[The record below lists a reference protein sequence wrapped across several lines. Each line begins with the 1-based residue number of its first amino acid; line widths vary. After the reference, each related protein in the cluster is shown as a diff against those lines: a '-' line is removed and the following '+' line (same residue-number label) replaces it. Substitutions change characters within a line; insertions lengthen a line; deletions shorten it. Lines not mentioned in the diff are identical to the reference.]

1 MFLYDIF
8 VLLFLNKI
16 NFFESK
22 MLKDFLFWI
31 MFTQIAIFDKT
42 LKKAKDYI
50 FFLKLIISN
59 LSISTIFIF
68 VFNFWTFNFWIEF
81 IIVPLTIIGMLAFME
96 QKNEIMITIKNRI
109 QIIFSFIV
117 VGYVIYNL
125 LFHFNEIFN
134 FYSFKIYM
142 FPIIMLIFN
151 LPLFYGLALLSY
163 YEQIFV
169 FLKGNDEEKIKMR
182 KTIIF
187 FAKDNLF
194 KISKLRNNPMKVINK
209 SFSDKELRLNLKE
222 FSKYLETRVGDNYMK
237 RINKNIYQCVVLL
250 LVSMIGILWSQDFE
264 LINLKEIIKY
274 VSIYGILLSI
284 TLSIYILGLRK
295 KKYEDIS
302 QVKKIALQGF
312 LIKFKYQM
320 KLVEDITI
328 DIEDVNE
335 IYYKY
340 FEPVKELKFEL
351 DKVISSY
358 ENLFSSWELEEIQRL
373 QSVASSF
380 LADFHIPFSEIYSWN
395 FKKFEKHFIKKVKE
409 SPKTEDLNFF
419 ISDINKSIKRYN
431 EQLENVKNE
440 FKNLLYD

>member
-1 MFLYDIF
+1 M
-8 VLLFLNKI
+8 
-16 NFFESK
+16 
-22 MLKDFLFWI
+22 
-31 MFTQIAIFDKT
+31 
-42 LKKAKDYI
+42 
-50 FFLKLIISN
+50 
-59 LSISTIFIF
+59 
-68 VFNFWTFNFWIEF
+68 
-81 IIVPLTIIGMLAFME
+81 
-96 QKNEIMITIKNRI
+96 
-109 QIIFSFIV
+109 
-117 VGYVIYNL
+117 
-125 LFHFNEIFN
+125 
-134 FYSFKIYM
+134 
-142 FPIIMLIFN
+142 
-151 LPLFYGLALLSY
+151 
-163 YEQIFV
+163 
-169 FLKGNDEEKIKMR
+169 
-182 KTIIF
+182 
-187 FAKDNLF
+187 
-194 KISKLRNNPMKVINK
+194 
-209 SFSDKELRLNLKE
+209 
-222 FSKYLETRVGDNYMK
+222 
-237 RINKNIYQCVVLL
+237 
-250 LVSMIGILWSQDFE
+250 
-264 LINLKEIIKY
+264 
-274 VSIYGILLSI
+274 
-284 TLSIYILGLRK
+284 GLRK

-320 KLVEDITI
+320 TLVEDITI

>member
-1 MFLYDIF
+1 
-8 VLLFLNKI
+8 
-16 NFFESK
+16 

-237 RINKNIYQCVVLL
+237 RINKHIYQCVVLL
-250 LVSMIGILWSQDFE
+250 LVSMIGILWSQ
-264 LINLKEIIKY
+264 
-274 VSIYGILLSI
+274 
-284 TLSIYILGLRK
+284 
-295 KKYEDIS
+295 
-302 QVKKIALQGF
+302 
-312 LIKFKYQM
+312 
-320 KLVEDITI
+320 
-328 DIEDVNE
+328 
-335 IYYKY
+335 
-340 FEPVKELKFEL
+340 
-351 DKVISSY
+351 
-358 ENLFSSWELEEIQRL
+358 
-373 QSVASSF
+373 
-380 LADFHIPFSEIYSWN
+380 
-395 FKKFEKHFIKKVKE
+395 
-409 SPKTEDLNFF
+409 
-419 ISDINKSIKRYN
+419 
-431 EQLENVKNE
+431 E
-440 FKNLLYD
+440 FCN